1 MKWGIIGVVVFIAA
15 YLASLLLYVTSG
27 MSHPHQVTE
36 SESDTDGTT
45 VTVDLEDIRSNNSV
59 LVGNVTI
66 TPGPALLD
74 PATHKL
80 KEDLDVDVSSVV
92 TPSKRAWSK
101 GTLPDVFPVS
111 LILSGDVGDW
121 PFDHYRTKPIAI
133 ELDRGPAAVPQR
145 ATVTFVDRL
154 LGWQVGATEVGKG
167 EMPPPYRLDFSRT
180 SSTVAFGVVI
190 VGVYLSLAGLG
201 LFVAVQTVRNRRKF
215 QPPMTTWYA
224 AMLFAVMPLRTAL
237 PDSPPFGSWIDVT
250 IVLWVIVVLVISM
263 VLYISCWWRHLR
275 PGPDELASVSSGGP

>member
-1 MKWGIIGVVVFIAA
+1 M
-15 YLASLLLYVTSG
+15 
-27 MSHPHQVTE
+27 
-36 SESDTDGTT
+36 
-45 VTVDLEDIRSNNSV
+45 
-59 LVGNVTI
+59 
-66 TPGPALLD
+66 
-74 PATHKL
+74 
-80 KEDLDVDVSSVV
+80 
-92 TPSKRAWSK
+92 
-101 GTLPDVFPVS
+101 
-111 LILSGDVGDW
+111 
-121 PFDHYRTKPIAI
+121 
-133 ELDRGPAAVPQR
+133 
-145 ATVTFVDRL
+145 
-154 LGWQVGATEVGKG
+154 
-167 EMPPPYRLDFSRT
+167 
-180 SSTVAFGVVI
+180 AFGVVI

>member
-1 MKWGIIGVVVFIAA
+1 MSVNESLYAKPVLMKWGIIGVVVFIAA

-167 EMPPPYRLDFSRT
+167 EMPRHIDWISPGRRAPWRSVWSSSVCTFPLPAWACSLRSRRCGT
-180 SSTVAFGVVI
+180 DESS
-190 VGVYLSLAGLG
+190 S
-201 LFVAVQTVRNRRKF
+201 RR
-215 QPPMTTWYA
+215 
-224 AMLFAVMPLRTAL
+224 
-237 PDSPPFGSWIDVT
+237 
-250 IVLWVIVVLVISM
+250 
-263 VLYISCWWRHLR
+263 
-275 PGPDELASVSSGGP
+275 